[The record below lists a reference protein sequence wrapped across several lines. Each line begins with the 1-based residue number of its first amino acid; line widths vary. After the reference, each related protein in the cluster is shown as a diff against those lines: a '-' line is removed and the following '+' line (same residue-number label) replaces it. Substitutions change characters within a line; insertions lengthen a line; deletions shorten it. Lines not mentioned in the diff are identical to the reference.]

1 MKKKAISLSLVLL
14 LILTNVSA
22 VVANDNIKDVAPG
35 HWAYQSVLKLVDKGY
50 MSLYDGNKFKGE
62 KKVTRYELAEV
73 VAKMLQNVEQGQV
86 NPESGDVLTLKKL
99 ATEFRSELVEVVNQN
114 ENLEKRLKQLSD
126 QQEVN
131 QEDLVN
137 TNAKIKELRKQ
148 VDQILKSITE
158 EAIRTNK
165 LQKKLD
171 ELESKNKNLK
181 QKVEQLSS
189 EMENKTTK
197 EKVEKLEQRFFW
209 LTGGWIV
216 SALLL
221 ASQ

>member
-1 MKKKAISLSLVLL
+1 MKKKVISLLLIVLL
-14 LILTNVSA
+14 LSTNVS
-22 VVANDNIKDVAPG
+22 VVLASDNIKDVSPD
-35 HWAYQSVLKLVDKGY
+35 HWAYESVAKLVDRGY
-50 MSLYDGNKFKGE
+50 MSLYDGNEFKGE

-73 VAKMLQNVEQGQV
+73 IAKMLKNINQGIV

-99 ATEFRSELVEVVNQN
+99 STEFRSELVEVVNQN
-114 ENLEKRLKQLSD
+114 ENLKKKLNELSD

-137 TNAKIKELRKQ
+137 TNAKINDLRKQ
-148 VDQILKSITE
+148 VDGILESITE

-165 LQKKLD
+165 LQKKLNK
-171 ELESKNKNLK
+171 LETKNQNLK
-181 QKVEQLSS
+181 KKVDQLSS
-189 EMENKTTK
+189 EMENKKTE
-197 EKVEKLEQRFFW
+197 EKVEKLENRFFW

>member
-1 MKKKAISLSLVLL
+1 MNKKVISLLLVIL
-14 LILTNVSA
+14 LISTNIS
-22 VVANDNIKDVAPG
+22 VVLASDNIKDVSSS
-35 HWAYQSVLKLVDKGY
+35 HWAYKSVVKLVDKGY

-62 KKVTRYELAEV
+62 KNVTRYELAEII
-73 VAKMLQNVEQGQV
+73 AKMLENINQGQV

-99 ATEFRSELVEVVNQN
+99 ATEFRSELVKVVNRN
-114 ENLEKRLKQLSD
+114 EELKKRLSDVSD

-137 TNAKIKELRKQ
+137 TNAKINELRKQ
-148 VDQILKSITE
+148 VDQILNSITE
-158 EAIRTNK
+158 EAIRINK

-171 ELESKNKNLK
+171 KLETKNSNLK
-181 QKVEQLSS
+181 QEVDQLSS
-189 EMENKTTK
+189 EMKNNDTDK
-197 EKVEKLEQRFFW
+197 KVEKLERRFFW

-221 ASQ
+221 ATK

>member
-1 MKKKAISLSLVLL
+1 MLVVLL
-14 LILTNVSA
+14 LSTNVS
-22 VVANDNIKDVAPG
+22 VVLASDNIKDVSRD
-35 HWAYQSVLKLVDKGY
+35 HWAYKSVVKLVDKGY

-62 KKVTRYELAEV
+62 KEVTRYELAEII
-73 VAKMLQNVEQGQV
+73 AKMLSNINQGQV

-99 ATEFRSELVEVVNQN
+99 STEFRSELVEVVNQN
-114 ENLEKRLKQLSD
+114 ENLKRRLNELSD

-137 TNAKIKELRKQ
+137 TNAKINDLRKQ
-148 VDQILKSITE
+148 VDKILKSITE

-165 LQKKLD
+165 LQKKLN
-171 ELESKNKNLK
+171 ELETKNENLK
-181 QKVEQLSS
+181 QKVDQLSS
-189 EMENKTTK
+189 ETASKKTE